1 MSGRRSQARRYAVL
15 ALYQWQMTGQEPA
28 AIMRHFFD
36 DPAWMQVI
44 AEGLGLL
51 KGEQQSLADAVYDL
65 NLFQELLR
73 GVPERVE
80 DLDRQLETVLDRPLR
95 QVTPVDL
102 AILRLGVYELAQSPQ
117 IPFRAI
123 LNETVELAKEF
134 GSTDDSHRY
143 VNGILDRLARA
154 LRPAEFTPQGGDVA
168 APSSEPPS
176 TAGRKPRSA
185 SPASGSSAASA
196 TPAAGKR
203 PETPPTRREP

>member
-51 KGEQQSLADAVYDL
+51 KDEQQSLADAVYDL

-73 GVPERVE
+73 GVPEQVE
-80 DLDRQLETVLDRPLR
+80 DLDRQLATVLDRPLR

-143 VNGILDRLARA
+143 VNGILDRLARV
-154 LRPAEFTPQGGDVA
+154 LRPAEFSTQGGGGA
-168 APSSEPPS
+168 TSSSAPSPD
-176 TAGRKPRSA
+176 AARKARPASAASA
-185 SPASGSSAASA
+185 SSTASA

-203 PETPPTRREP
+203 PEVPPTGREP

>member
-154 LRPAEFTPQGGDVA
+154 LRPAEFTPQGGDGA

-176 TAGRKPRSA
+176 AGRKARSA

-203 PETPPTRREP
+203 PETPPTGREP

>member
-65 NLFQELLR
+65 QLFQELLR

-80 DLDRQLETVLDRPLR
+80 DLDRQLERVLDRPLR

-143 VNGILDRLARA
+143 VNGILDRLART
-154 LRPAEFTPQGGDVA
+154 LRPAEFVPPGGGGDM
-168 APSSEPPS
+168 PTSEPPS
-176 TAGRKPRSA
+176 PPSRKARPKSSAGVTSAAGR
-185 SPASGSSAASA
+185 
-196 TPAAGKR
+196 R
-203 PETPPTRREP
+203 PETPPTGRES

>member
-143 VNGILDRLARA
+143 VNGILDRLARS
-154 LRPAEFTPQGGDVA
+154 LRPAEFTPQGGDGA

-176 TAGRKPRSA
+176 TVGRKARSA
-185 SPASGSSAASA
+185 SPTSGSSAASA

-203 PETPPTRREP
+203 PETPPTGREP

>member
-65 NLFQELLR
+65 QLFQELLR
-73 GVPERVE
+73 GVPEQVE
-80 DLDRQLETVLDRPLR
+80 DLDRQLERVLDRPLR

-143 VNGILDRLARA
+143 VNGILDRLART
-154 LRPAEFTPQGGDVA
+154 LRPAEFTPQGDGGA
-168 APSSEPPS
+168 TPASEPPS
-176 TAGRKPRSA
+176 APARKARPRS
-185 SPASGSSAASA
+185 SAGV
-196 TPAAGKR
+196 TPAVGR
-203 PETPPTRREP
+203 GPETPLRGRDP

>member
-143 VNGILDRLARA
+143 VNGILDRLARV
-154 LRPAEFTPQGGDVA
+154 LRPAEFTPQGGGGA
-168 APSSEPPS
+168 TASSEPP
-176 TAGRKPRSA
+176 AAARKAR
-185 SPASGSSAASA
+185 PASAASA
-196 TPAAGKR
+196 TPASGKR
-203 PETPPTRREP
+203 PETPPTGREP

>member
-65 NLFQELLR
+65 QLFQELLR
-73 GVPERVE
+73 GVPEQVE

-143 VNGILDRLARA
+143 VNGILDRLARV
-154 LRPAEFTPQGGDVA
+154 LRPAEFTPQGGGGA
-168 APSSEPPS
+168 TASSEPP
-176 TAGRKPRSA
+176 AAARKARSA
-185 SPASGSSAASA
+185 SAASA
-196 TPAAGKR
+196 TPASGKR
-203 PETPPTRREP
+203 PETPPTGREP

>member
-65 NLFQELLR
+65 QLFQELLR

-80 DLDRQLETVLDRPLR
+80 DLDRQLERVLDRPLR

-143 VNGILDRLARA
+143 VNGILDRLART
-154 LRPAEFTPQGGDVA
+154 LRPAEFVPSPDSATPS
-168 APSSEPPS
+168 PEPL
-176 TAGRKPRSA
+176 
-185 SPASGSSAASA
+185 PASGPRAKFPSSGGGTPTPGGRSAAPHRGRGS
-196 TPAAGKR
+196 
-203 PETPPTRREP
+203 

>member
-65 NLFQELLR
+65 QLFQELLR
-73 GVPERVE
+73 GVPEQVE

-117 IPFRAI
+117 IRFRAI

-143 VNGILDRLARA
+143 VNGILDRLART
-154 LRPAEFTPQGGDVA
+154 LRSGEFVPQGGGGDMPTSE
-168 APSSEPPS
+168 PSSAPARKARS
-176 TAGRKPRSA
+176 TSSAGVTSAAGR
-185 SPASGSSAASA
+185 
-196 TPAAGKR
+196 R
-203 PETPPTRREP
+203 PETPPTGRES